1 MSTAPSSASP
11 FSTSIRSLEARCE
24 QVAWG
29 WQNIYNKTLCR
40 LAAVQC
46 PARDHV
52 SLHGPNVLDLSLE
65 IEQRGEDSVVAGIL
79 RKLQTATAQTCE
91 VCSRQGTLRTL
102 GRPVKVLC
110 GTCAGPRY
118 ATAAIT
124 QLIAELEATSR
135 NIEDKPIWW
144 DNAPIEIRLLL
155 PAAAWQVVGTAGNEG
170 TTYAT
175 SLARLRSH
183 APWLQAVKRALD
195 EAVERQEPG

>member
-1 MSTAPSSASP
+1 MSTHPSSASP
-11 FSTSIRSLEARCE
+11 FSASIRSLEARCD

-29 WQNIYNKTLCR
+29 WQSIYNTTLCR

-46 PARDHV
+46 PVRDHV
-52 SLHGPNVLDLSLE
+52 SLHGPNVLDISLD
-65 IEQRGEDSVVAGIL
+65 IEQRGTDAVVAGIL

-91 VCSRQGTLRTL
+91 VCSRRGTLRTL

-110 GTCAGPRY
+110 GSCAGPRY

-124 QLIAELEATSR
+124 QLIAELDASSR
-135 NIEDKPIWW
+135 NIADKSLWW
-144 DNAPIEIRLLL
+144 DDVPIEIRPLL
-155 PAAAWQVVGTAGNEG
+155 PEAAWQVVATAGNAG

-183 APWLQAVKRALD
+183 APWLQAVTRALD